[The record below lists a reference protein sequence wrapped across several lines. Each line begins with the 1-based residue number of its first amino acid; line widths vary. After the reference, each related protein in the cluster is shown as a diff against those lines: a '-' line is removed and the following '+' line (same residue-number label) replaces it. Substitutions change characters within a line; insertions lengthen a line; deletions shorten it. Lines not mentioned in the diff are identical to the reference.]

1 MPITTPEQ
9 KVYKTKKF
17 GWEYVDVVLV
27 WDTFDEVLKSS
38 NDNQLLVWKSL
49 KKWNLI

>member
-1 MPITTPEQ
+1 MSMTTPEQ

-17 GWEYVDVVLV
+17 GWEYVDVVL
-27 WDTFDEVLKSS
+27 KSS